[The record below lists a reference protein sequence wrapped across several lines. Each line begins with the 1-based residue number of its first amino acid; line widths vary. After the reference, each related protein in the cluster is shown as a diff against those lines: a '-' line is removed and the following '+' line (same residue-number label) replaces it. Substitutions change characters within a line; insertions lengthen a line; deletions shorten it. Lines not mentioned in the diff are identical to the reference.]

1 MRPPAHAY
9 LVCATP
15 RSGSTLL
22 SELLRETG
30 VAGWPLEH
38 FEVLRASGAPR
49 QPREYFEGVHDFRVL
64 DRLASLR
71 PPAPGRDGE
80 TPETWWRRILADGTT
95 PNGVWGGK
103 LMWGH
108 VDDLLARARELPGLG
123 GADLGSVV
131 DALLGPDVALV
142 HVTRPD
148 KVEQAVSLWRA
159 VQTQSWRSGTA
170 ASTECIAYVFEGV
183 DHLRRQIE
191 EHDASWRRWFAE
203 RGRPVYEVSYD
214 DLGEDVGLVYVTR
227 PDKAEQAVS
236 LWRAVQ
242 TQSWRSGTTATTECI
257 AYVFAGVDHLRR
269 QIEEHDA
276 AWRRWFADRGRP
288 VYEVSYDDLGEDPRG
303 TTAAVLEALGLPS
316 DGVPEPG
323 MDRQRDERSVA
334 WAERYRAESGA
345 RA

>member
-1 MRPPAHAY
+1 MPPPAHAY

-22 SELLRETG
+22 SELLRATG
-30 VAGWPLEH
+30 VAGRPLEH

-49 QPREYFEGVHDFRVL
+49 QPREYFDGVHDFRVL

-108 VDDLLARARELPGLG
+108 VDDLVARARELPGLG

-131 DALLGPDVALV
+131 DTLLGPDVALV
-142 HVTRPD
+142 YVTRPD

-159 VQTQSWRSGTA
+159 VQTESWRSGAA

-191 EHDASWRRWFAE
+191 EHDAAWRRWFAE

-214 DLGEDVGLVYVTR
+214 DLGED
-227 PDKAEQAVS
+227 P
-236 LWRAVQ
+236 
-242 TQSWRSGTTATTECI
+242 C
-257 AYVFAGVDHLRR
+257 
-269 QIEEHDA
+269 
-276 AWRRWFADRGRP
+276 
-288 VYEVSYDDLGEDPRG
+288 G

-316 DGVPEPG
+316 DGVPEPD
-323 MDRQRDERSVA
+323 MHRQRDERSAA